1 MPSENGKCENDHSFI
16 HLYILLPCCKGI
28 FVVCSVG
35 ITGVVIGDKEKDEPP
50 INNKN
55 ECTSSKLYF
64 FKMVQQC
71 TFNFSCMHSS
81 LLVHLHF

>member
-1 MPSENGKCENDHSFI
+1 MCHLKMVNVKMINHSFI

-64 FKMVQQC
+64 F
-71 TFNFSCMHSS
+71 
-81 LLVHLHF
+81 